1 MTPDIVEVN
10 SAVTR
15 RDVVRAGAIGVGT
28 IALTGMPIALSVT
41 ARNAIAQAGA
51 NASLQLV
58 AKIEYLQA
66 AFYSLGLSA
75 FSAGAQA
82 FTAGEAT
89 AIQQVAKHENAH
101 VTLVKSVLG
110 SAAPAQPVA
119 ASYDFTGG
127 SGTKTGPFPASLTTK
142 TEFLKVAQLLEDAGV
157 RAYKGI
163 LTSFGSDKVNLA
175 TVAGIHQVE
184 ARHAAIIRRL
194 RNQQAW
200 IAGAAFDAGFTGA
213 AATPGTQAS
222 VALKVYGTAAPDPLV
237 AITSEDNR
245 VQGSIVNQ
253 NAESFDEPL
262 AAADVMA
269 FAALFG
275 VS

>member
-1 MTPDIVEVN
+1 MTRDIVEIN
-10 SAVTR
+10 AAVTR
-15 RDVVRAGAIGVGT
+15 RDAVRAGATGVGA
-28 IALTGMPIALSVT
+28 IALLTMPIALSAT
-41 ARNAIAQAGA
+41 ARNAMAQAGA

-66 AFYSLGLSA
+66 AFYSLGLTA
-75 FSAGAQA
+75 FSTGAQA
-82 FTAGEAT
+82 FTAGEST
-89 AIQQVAKHENAH
+89 AIQQIAKHENAH
-101 VTLVKSVLG
+101 VPLIKSILG
-110 SAAPAQPVA
+110 SAAPPQPA
-119 ASYDFTGG
+119 PASYDFTAG

-163 LTSFGSDKVNLA
+163 LTSFGSDKGNLA

-184 ARHAAIIRRL
+184 ARHAAIVRRL
-194 RNQQAW
+194 RNQNAW
-200 IAGAAFDAGFTGA
+200 IAGAAFDAGFTGP

-237 AITSEDNR
+237 VNTGEDNR
-245 VQGSIVNQ
+245 VQGSIANQ

-262 AAADVMA
+262 ASADVLA